1 MCGDLWFSLVWSDV
15 SSEIHHEHVNIH
27 TIDSKPHLCDWYQ
40 DALNQVTI
48 TWNQFSTANLLYYVN
63 SKTWTA
69 VSVFSVHSSC
79 KQNRNRWVK
88 LCLKLWIKLPQ
99 QNHSK
104 VVLSC
109 GPKKK
114 TIPQKSSKRSS
125 QQSKKNPKKV
135 NLQKLEKKTTKT
147 AGFLLLFPWRPPSV
161 ICFQFPTTLTTSTS
175 ARWFGSG
182 GKFGGGHPMESTDPQ
197 LSFWEANWWWGLE
210 VPKGQNGAWPI
221 GIFW

>member
-125 QQSKKNPKKV
+125 QQSKKKSKKSQSPKV
-135 NLQKLEKKTTKT
+135 GGKKNNKNRRIFVVVSVTTPQCN
-147 AGFLLLFPWRPPSV
+147 LFPIPHDINDIDIGEV
-161 ICFQFPTTLTTSTS
+161 IWIRRQIRRRTSDGINGSATQFLRSQLVV
-175 ARWFGSG
+175 RIG
-182 GKFGGGHPMESTDPQ
+182 GT
-197 LSFWEANWWWGLE
+197 
-210 VPKGQNGAWPI
+210 
-221 GIFW
+221 